1 MFSRIRKLWCR
12 LRSIFHRLCHFF
24 SEKFKSFLEQNNFKI
39 SSQTANNKLFH
50 FLDFVAATIYAV
62 VSGYLIWNSDAG
74 RLVILLN
81 MLCMLRVTFSCN
93 IKASD
98 VTRGRNIDDNC
109 GRNNYYHMK
118 ANGLGLAELILTV
131 VFVSIGI
138 DKLSSTTA
146 VAKTLATIPLVIVL
160 VHDVEEIIIHTYD
173 ATCA

>member
-1 MFSRIRKLWCR
+1 
-12 LRSIFHRLCHFF
+12 
-24 SEKFKSFLEQNNFKI
+24 
-39 SSQTANNKLFH
+39 
-50 FLDFVAATIYAV
+50 
-62 VSGYLIWNSDAG
+62 
-74 RLVILLN
+74 
-81 MLCMLRVTFSCN
+81 MLRVTFSCN